1 MKISKLVACFIF
13 CMATVIASFG
23 QKASSSSA
31 DAAYSKGDYYDAIPL
46 YKKAFGKEK
55 NKAKKAEILFKTG
68 ECYRQMNDYKNQ
80 EVWYQKAI
88 KGGYKEPVVY
98 LLYAHA
104 LKLDGK
110 YDEAIVQYNAF
121 KSAAPNDPRA
131 ALGVQSCEQAQKW
144 KDSPTRYKVDNLSAL
159 NSKYR
164 DFGTAYSSKDRR
176 TIIFT
181 SARTESFGKST
192 DGWTGEKFTD
202 LFEASVDKKGKWSSA
217 KPLLEPVNTE
227 ANEGFAALDKKGN
240 RMYFTRCANEKGK
253 IGQCEIYSTNRK
265 GQTWEEP
272 VLVSLGADSFT
283 VGQPSIS
290 ADELTMFFV
299 SDKSSGFGGKDIWKS
314 VYDKKLKAW
323 GAPVNLGNKVNTEE
337 DEMFPYIASDN
348 SLYFSSR
355 GHLGMGG
362 LDIYKSTMNA
372 SGSYDQ
378 AENLKAPINSP
389 ADDFAFLIDD
399 SNDHGFLSSDREG
412 GKGSD
417 DLYEWKLPPLV
428 FTVSG
433 KVYDADTKALLEEV
447 NIELFGSDGSSIP
460 FKTDRTATYKF
471 DLRPETTYKVSASKK
486 DYLNKYLELT
496 TVGLERSRDFIGDF
510 DFAMKSIVKPIELPN
525 ILYDLG
531 KWDLRPESKV
541 TLQDL
546 IATMNDNPRIVIE
559 LGSHTDSR
567 PIPMTNDT
575 LSQRR
580 AQSVVNFLIEFGVES
595 ERLVAKGY
603 GEKEPRLLD
612 REMGNFKAGT
622 TLNDAFIGSLKK
634 PAQKEEAHQLNRRT
648 EFRVLR
654 NNYVKGEKSSENA
667 PAPVNNND
675 SAVTTDGKSDA
686 VKEDVGKPKE
696 ELVAKEAGKIYIV
709 EKKDTYTSIA
719 KKFSISLKDLKAIN
733 GITNEQPFE
742 GMELKV
748 DKTGDYTEYDAKFY
762 VLEKDDDSYSKIA
775 KKLKLKASDLKKLN
789 KNVDESSFRAG
800 KKIRISN

>member
-1 MKISKLVACFIF
+1 MKISKLVACIVF
-13 CMATVIASFG
+13 CMATVISSFG

-31 DAAYSKGDYYDAIPL
+31 DAAYSKGDYYDAVPL
-46 YKKAFGKEK
+46 YKKAFSKEK

-68 ECYRQMNDYKNQ
+68 ECYRQVNDYKNQ

-88 KGGYKEPVVY
+88 KGGYKEPQVY

-110 YDEAIVQYNAF
+110 YDEAIVQYNAL
-121 KSAAPNDPRA
+121 KSASPNDPRA

-176 TIIFT
+176 TVIFT

-265 GQTWEEP
+265 GQTWEDP

-290 ADELTMFFV
+290 ADELIMFFV
-299 SDKSSGFGGKDIWKS
+299 SDMSSGFGGKDIWKS
-314 VYDKKLKAW
+314 VFDKKLKTW
-323 GAPVNLGNKVNTEE
+323 GPPVNLGNKVNTEE
-337 DEMFPYIASDN
+337 DEMFPYIATDN

-362 LDIYKSTMNA
+362 LDIYKSTMIG

-460 FKTDRTATYKF
+460 FKTDKTASYKF

-541 TLQDL
+541 ALQEL
-546 IATMNDNPRIVIE
+546 VATMNDNPRIVIE

-580 AQSVVNFLIEFGVES
+580 AQSVVNFLIEFGIDS

-603 GEKEPRLLD
+603 SDKEPRLL
-612 REMGNFKAGT
+612 EQEKGNFKAGT

-667 PAPVNNND
+667 PAPPND
-675 SAVTTDGKSDA
+675 KDAAPITTDGKSIDDA
-686 VKEDVGKPKE
+686 VKEEMVVKE
-696 ELVAKEAGKIYIV
+696 VGKIYIA

-719 KKFSISLKDLKAIN
+719 KKFNISMKELKAIN
-733 GITNEQPFE
+733 GITNEQLFE

-748 DKTGDYTEYDAKFY
+748 DKAGDYTEYDAKFY

-775 KKLKLKASDLKKLN
+775 KKLNLKSSDLKKLN
-789 KNVDESSFRAG
+789 KNIEENTFRAG
-800 KKIRISN
+800 KRIRISI